1 MKFFS
6 ESPAFGSSAV
16 WSLHFAHVY
25 TVYIHLYNI
34 RKTCCF
40 LTSTYLIST
49 FLYSLSETSCQV
61 VAGFFSV
68 FSCTSRGD
76 FLPHLR
82 TQHLPRHS
90 ISRYHQENITDK
102 TYKTIFRANPL
113 CLTGNILN
121 MYSCFPPPPEIRKQ
135 HLLPI
140 PCCRWPCR
148 WPWWWPW
155 RRPRRWPGRRWPQ
168 GRWPRRGGPRC
179 TEGGWSWAWPC
190 RKERLVRHW
199 HWDVQNLQHGPL

>member
-1 MKFFS
+1 MYIQ
-6 ESPAFGSSAV
+6 
-16 WSLHFAHVY
+16 Y
-25 TVYIHLYNI
+25 TYICLYNI

-61 VAGFFSV
+61 VAGFFSF

-121 MYSCFPPPPEIRKQ
+121 MYSCFPPHQKSENPNKNHHNISCQFLVAGGRAGG
-135 HLLPI
+135 
-140 PCCRWPCR
+140 RGGGSGGGR
-148 WPWWWPW
+148 GGG
-155 RRPRRWPGRRWPQ
+155 RGVGGRRVG
-168 GRWPRRGGPRC
+168 GRGVAGRGARR
-179 TEGGWSWAWPC
+179 EGGAELGLAARKGWSALTLGCTKPYNMDPY
-190 RKERLVRHW
+190 RFYFLISHF
-199 HWDVQNLQHGPL
+199 Q